1 MQSSNYSEKFRAM
14 VRKASMDIQ
23 MRKRWIAYN
32 RFYARV
38 QEREVEV
45 LLKDDGAV
53 GEKRKNSDSVIKN
66 GE

>member
-1 MQSSNYSEKFRAM
+1 M

-32 RFYARV
+32 RFYTRV
-38 QEREVEV
+38 QEREAEL
-45 LLKDDGAV
+45 LLKDDGAAV

>member
-1 MQSSNYSEKFRAM
+1 M

-32 RFYARV
+32 RFYTRV
-38 QEREVEV
+38 QVREAEV

>member
-1 MQSSNYSEKFRAM
+1 
-14 VRKASMDIQ
+14 MDIQ

-32 RFYARV
+32 RFYTRV
-38 QEREVEV
+38 QVREAEV

-66 GE
+66 GK